1 SAPTQQLPV
10 VHVETDGVSE
20 GLAGGDS
27 VLEPDRD
34 DAIGVMSAEFVDPVL
49 EREFQ
54 LHHLDSTARRAI
66 STSVVGASSCF
77 VFTVSDFTRLGFGS
91 HFVLLLALRSLVLLA
106 SVLFAMAVR
115 RNPVRS
121 LSWKFVSTLESAV
134 LAVLFVVMAFR
145 PEETE
150 VNNLGISVTIIAM
163 FLLVPNRFPAAFA
176 ISVAT
181 VVIDLGLAVTLVDSP
196 LSRQIP
202 SALTLVSFLVIG
214 AMSAN
219 QLQRAR
225 REEFL
230 SLRNARTS
238 NDLLIEEIGRRRV
251 LEDEL
256 TWMATHDALTDLLNR
271 RAFYELAEREAVR
284 ARRTNLPVSILVIDA
299 DEFKAVNDRF
309 GHHAGDEA
317 LRRIAAT
324 CRQHLRADDV
334 VGRVGG
340 EEFAVVMPGANSA
353 LAHHVAERLRVA
365 VTEAPID
372 HPDGPINL
380 SVSIGVTEYRVWH
393 EAMLDAIQRADEAMY
408 LAKTTGRNCVV
419 PV

>member
-1 SAPTQQLPV
+1 M
-10 VHVETDGVSE
+10 SE

-34 DAIGVMSAEFVDPVL
+34 DAIGVMSAEFVDPAL

-299 DEFKAVNDRF
+299 DEFKAV
-309 GHHAGDEA
+309 ATVITPATA

>member
-1 SAPTQQLPV
+1 M
-10 VHVETDGVSE
+10 SE

-34 DAIGVMSAEFVDPVL
+34 DAIGVMSAEFVDPAL

-284 ARRTNLPVSILVIDA
+284 ARRTNLPV
-299 DEFKAVNDRF
+299 
-309 GHHAGDEA
+309 GDEA